1 MHPAPWV
8 PLIISEAKVIDLD
21 GEEVTLRF
29 RLAPTPD
36 PEWEELFEKAVS
48 HHVPGPGRPV
58 FTFTSPAII
67 AGIVTCK
74 IAEHDISG
82 ARLQMRELVDETN
95 RHFAAILHERAALA
109 AYQLERARQ
118 RRRAIAEAQRLLD
131 QT

>member
-1 MHPAPWV
+1 MQRSAWI

-21 GEEVTLRF
+21 GGDVTLRF
-29 RLAPTPD
+29 RLAPMPD
-36 PEWEELFEKAVS
+36 PEWEEVFEKAVS
-48 HHVPGPGRPV
+48 HHSPSPGRPS

-74 IAEHDISG
+74 VAESEMAG
-82 ARLQMRELVDETN
+82 ARLSMRELVDETN

>member
-1 MHPAPWV
+1 MQTAPWV
-8 PLIISEAKVIDLD
+8 PLIISEAKVIDID
-21 GEEVTLRF
+21 GDQVTLRF

-36 PEWEELFEKAVS
+36 PEWEELFEKAAS
-48 HHVPGPGRPV
+48 HLVPHPGRPE

-67 AGIVTCK
+67 AGIVTCR
-74 IAEHDISG
+74 IPERDIPG

-131 QT
+131 LG

>member
-1 MHPAPWV
+1 MHRAPWV

-21 GEEVTLRF
+21 GDDVTLRF

-48 HHVPGPGRPV
+48 HHAPTPGRPV
-58 FTFTSPAII
+58 FTFTAPAII

-74 IAEHDISG
+74 VAEHEISG
-82 ARLQMRELVDETN
+82 ARLSMRELVDETN